1 MFLSKGPVLLF
12 TFVLTILSVGC
23 GTGHDSEEKYFL
35 IADNIQVPYWQ
46 TAGAGF
52 AQAAKDL
59 KVRSEFLGPDTF
71 DPQAEQAAFQ
81 KAVQQK
87 PTGILISVA
96 DAKLI
101 KPDIDKAIAAGIPV
115 ITMDSDAPDSKR
127 LFFIGTNNYDAGL
140 SGGRRLAKELGGKGN
155 VIFFSMPEQAN
166 LQERL
171 RGYRDG
177 LEPTPGVKVGRVVDI
192 KGDPRIAFDNAT
204 EIIGKERD
212 KVDAFVCLEAQ
223 AGKEIATVL
232 SNNNVKNKV
241 VIAMDTDPDTLEW
254 IRKGVIAATISQK
267 PYSMAYVGVMMLDHL
282 YHHKLSKLDNDWAT
296 NSFAPIPAFVDT
308 GSSLID
314 KSNVDAFLQE
324 KKTLTGAPR

>member
-204 EIIGKERD
+204 EIVGKERD

>member
-1 MFLSKGPVLLF
+1 MFPSKGPVLLF
-12 TFVLTILSVGC
+12 TFVLTMLSVGC

>member
-1 MFLSKGPVLLF
+1 MFQSKGPVLLF
-12 TFVLTILSVGC
+12 SFVLTMLSFGC

-52 AQAAKDL
+52 SQAAKDL

-101 KPDIDKAIAAGIPV
+101 KADIDKAIAAGIPV

-241 VIAMDTDPDTLEW
+241 VMAMDTDPDTLEW
-254 IRKGVIAATISQK
+254 VRKGVIAATISQK

-324 KKTLTGAPR
+324 KKTVTGAAR